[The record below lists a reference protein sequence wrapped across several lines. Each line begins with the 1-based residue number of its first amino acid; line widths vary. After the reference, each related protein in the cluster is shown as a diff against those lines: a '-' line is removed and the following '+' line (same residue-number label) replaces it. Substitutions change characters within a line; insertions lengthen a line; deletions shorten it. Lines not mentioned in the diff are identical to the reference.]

1 MDPDAK
7 IGPSQSKARRR
18 TAEIGPLKS
27 KAQLHTSTT
36 DYSDLN
42 SIQEQLTAST
52 QRMEELHK
60 TVTESSR
67 PSHKAN
73 FACYIKGEILNM
85 TDIQFIRAKPRFLD
99 ILKKLERE
107 SETPPISTGEQY
119 VCEVPDLRSIPVC
132 HPPCVYQPPQSQYCQ
147 AQVVAPHQ
155 QQRRSAAHMIT
166 SAAVTPLPL
175 GPMAPRSTPSPIVAS
190 SPLPVAGVYND
201 ITLALAKT
209 SRILSSSDVSLG
221 CMSMSEFQGCGETDV
236 ANYEDAV

>member
-27 KAQLHTSTT
+27 KARLHTSTT

-60 TVTESSR
+60 AVTESSR

-85 TDIQFIRAKPRFLD
+85 TDIQFIRAKPRFLAF
-99 ILKKLERE
+99 LKKLERE

-132 HPPCVYQPPQSQYCQ
+132 LP
-147 AQVVAPHQ
+147 ATTVAVLPGAGRGATPATEALSSPHDHLS
-155 QQRRSAAHMIT
+155 RSDP
-166 SAAVTPLPL
+166 TP
-175 GPMAPRSTPSPIVAS
+175 PRSNGTEIDTIANSGQK
-190 SPLPVAGVYND
+190 PLAG
-201 ITLALAKT
+201 
-209 SRILSSSDVSLG
+209 SRSV
-221 CMSMSEFQGCGETDV
+221 
-236 ANYEDAV
+236 